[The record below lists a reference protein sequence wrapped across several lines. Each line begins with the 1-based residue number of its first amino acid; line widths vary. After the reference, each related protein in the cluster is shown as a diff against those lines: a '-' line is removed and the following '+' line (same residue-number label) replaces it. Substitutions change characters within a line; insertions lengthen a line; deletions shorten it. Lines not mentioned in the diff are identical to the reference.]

1 MEQRLSLI
9 TLGVAD
15 IARGRGFYE
24 AMGWKAS
31 PFGASASGDAAV
43 CFFDLGGLVLALW
56 GQQALAKD
64 VGAANTENAFRGVAL
79 AYNARS
85 KAEVD
90 SILADASRAGGRVV
104 KAAAD
109 TFYGGYAGYF
119 ADPDGHLW
127 EVAWNP
133 EFRIGADGRLTLPA

>member
-9 TLGVAD
+9 TLGVRD
-15 IARGRGFYE
+15 IARSRTFYE
-24 AMGWKAS
+24 ALGWKAS
-31 PFGASASGDAAV
+31 PFGAAATGDAAV
-43 CFFDLGGLVLALW
+43 CFFDLGGIVLSLW
-56 GQQALAKD
+56 GQAALAKD
-64 VGAANTENAFRGVAL
+64 VQAENEVSAFRGMAL

-90 SILADASRAGGRVV
+90 AVLADARHAGGRIA
-104 KAAAD
+104 KRAAD

-127 EVAWNP
+127 EIAWNP
-133 EFRIGADGRLTLPA
+133 GFKIGADGRITLPA